1 MKEENSTR
9 EATAANIKEER
20 SKAPYPINN
29 AKNLQWKATKLK
41 SQHSKAE
48 RPPMK
53 LSKANSSQ
61 QNNLASRNP
70 NLIFHKK

>member
-9 EATAANIKEER
+9 KATAANIKEER
-20 SKAPYPINN
+20 RKAPYPINN

-48 RPPMK
+48 RPPMR
-53 LSKANSSQ
+53 LSNANSSQ
-61 QNNLASRNP
+61 QNDLAAENQT
-70 NLIFHKK
+70 